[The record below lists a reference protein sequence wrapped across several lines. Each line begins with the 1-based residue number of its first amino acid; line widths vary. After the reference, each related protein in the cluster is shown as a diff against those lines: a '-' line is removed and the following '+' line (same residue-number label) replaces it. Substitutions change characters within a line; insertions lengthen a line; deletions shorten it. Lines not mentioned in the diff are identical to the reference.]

1 MHTNRK
7 LRTEAPQA
15 TLQLKS
21 WQETLSEKD
30 LIEEKLVHLQ
40 VFIDHL
46 AHTDQGLAEIE
57 RRTRCF
63 GQCKRI
69 DGETSGKFYAR
80 LRHWLDR
87 DMPRSIAILD
97 ARQTVPGRFQY
108 SNERER
114 R

>member
-7 LRTEAPQA
+7 LRTEALEA

-40 VFIDHL
+40 VFIGHL

-69 DGETSGKFYAR
+69 DGETSGQFYGR

-87 DMPRSIAILD
+87 DMPQTNSPLHALKADRRLVQS
-97 ARQTVPGRFQY
+97 RQ
-108 SNERER
+108 SAEAS
-114 R
+114 